1 MYEDRV
7 TRAVELFKQGYNCSQ
22 SVVAAFADLY
32 GFTQEQAFHMAA
44 SFGGGIG
51 RMRETCGAACGLF
64 MLAGLQHC
72 ATVGSDQQS
81 KAENYALVQE
91 LAARLKKENGSICCG
106 VLLGLKKNDEVQID
120 KSSISSVPAE
130 RTAEYYKKRPCPQLI
145 EQAAR
150 IWAEYLDKNS
160 IK

>member
-64 MLAGLQHC
+64 MLAGLHHC

-120 KSSISSVPAE
+120 KNSISSVPAE

>member
-72 ATVGSDQQS
+72 ATVGADKQS

-150 IWAEYLDKNS
+150 IWTEYLDKNS
-160 IK
+160 VK

>member
-130 RTAEYYKKRPCPQLI
+130 RTAEYYKKRPCPRLI